1 MAYKTKGNTHRMR
14 DGTIMTGRKHTKASK
29 PVKKAT
35 KASKSMKAKMAR
47 LRAMKKK

>member
-14 DGTIMTGRKHTKASK
+14 DGTIMSGKKHT
-29 PVKKAT
+29 
-35 KASKSMKAKMAR
+35 SKSKVIKKGSKEMKAKMAR